1 MISHAHAG
9 TFTRRLRALRMTRP
23 LPIRSGKYQY
33 DGLRTDRVGVPGTA
47 TDSALPDYVVA
58 LLQ

>member
-1 MISHAHAG
+1 M
-9 TFTRRLRALRMTRP
+9 RMTRP

>member
-1 MISHAHAG
+1 
-9 TFTRRLRALRMTRP
+9 MTRP
-23 LPIRSGKYQY
+23 LLIRSGKYQY

-58 LLQ
+58 LAVRVASKARSVQTNDSCI